1 MKKNTE
7 IFIVLLVIMFA
18 SHIFAQ
24 NDSWL
29 NEINKY
35 AKDQNISDD
44 SLYTMLSHWG
54 SYPVTDSTEVFITYY
69 NQINDTLAAP
79 YVLYIPPGYDPNT
92 KTPILVYLHGGVST
106 KDFYSIEEG
115 FPQDSPFIHFAE
127 ENNWLMLFPFGNID
141 TSWWDLAGVR
151 NIQTQVRTLKTY
163 YNIDDDRIF
172 MTGFSDGGSGSFF
185 MAMSAPDDFASFY
198 PLNGFLSVGSQVT
211 NTPSFI
217 PNLKNRRV
225 NVINTDLDQL
235 YPARRMRLLMD
246 LAVQAG
252 ADLLYKE
259 YWGIGHSFDYADK
272 EIPIMIESMKL
283 QPRNIFQPHIYWE
296 TWTPNY
302 GKCDWLEILQIDS
315 TMIKADWHEEY
326 QIQLP
331 DDRISFGFYPDDDFD
346 YDGVM
351 VYNLVEG
358 ETTARQMGLE
368 ELDLIIKMDGITLHS
383 LDDMDSLK
391 TFKQRGDSVN
401 LTVKRY
407 DEEITLYGQ
416 FPDTTY
422 HDAIVYSKPS
432 GAVQADYFGNEFVLE
447 TSRVK
452 KLAIFL
458 HPDMVNF
465 DNTVKVIINNKVVFD
480 EVIDIDREFMT
491 DNFLR
496 NRDRTALWVKK
507 LEFEI

>member
-1 MKKNTE
+1 MNKY
-7 IFIVLLVIMFA
+7 ILIMSLLLVVFISTTLF
-18 SHIFAQ
+18 SQ
-24 NDSWL
+24 NEEWL
-29 NEINKY
+29 NTINTL
-35 AKDQNISDD
+35 AVNEVIEDD
-44 SLYTMLSHWG
+44 SLYAIYSNWN
-54 SYPVTDSTEVFITYY
+54 SYPSPDSTGLFVTYY

-92 KTPILVYLHGGVST
+92 KTPILMYLHGGVST

-172 MTGFSDGGSGSFF
+172 MTGFSDGGSGSFY
-185 MAMSAPDDFASFY
+185 MALSTPDDFASFY
-198 PLNGFLSVGSQVT
+198 PLNGFLSVGSRVT
-211 NTPSFI
+211 NTPSYL
-217 PNLKNRRV
+217 PNLRNRRV
-225 NVINTDLDQL
+225 NVINTDLDRL
-235 YPARRMRLLMD
+235 YPTRRMRLLMD
-246 LAVQAG
+246 LALQAG

-259 YWGIGHSFDYADK
+259 YYGIGHFFDYADK
-272 EIPIMIESMKL
+272 EVPIMTESMKV
-283 QPRNIFQPHIYWE
+283 QPRNIFQPSIYWE
-296 TWTPNY
+296 TWTPDY
-302 GKCDWLEILQIDS
+302 GKCDWIEILEIDS
-315 TMIKADWHEEY
+315 TMNKADWHEEY
-326 QIQLP
+326 QIQIP
-331 DDRISFGFYPDDDFD
+331 DDRISLGFYPDDDFD
-346 YDGVM
+346 HDGIL
-351 VYNLVEG
+351 VYNLVDG
-358 ETTARQMGLE
+358 ETTAQQMGLQQH
-368 ELDLIIKMDGITLHS
+368 DLIIKMDGIPIHS

-391 TFKQRGDSVN
+391 AFMQRGDSVS

-407 DEEITLYGQ
+407 DDEITLYGQ

-422 HDAIVYSKPS
+422 NDAIVYSEPS
-432 GAVQADYFGNEFVLE
+432 GAVQANYFGNEFILD

-452 KLAIFL
+452 KLALYL

-465 DNTVKVIINNKVVFD
+465 DNPVKVIINDEVVFD
-480 EVIDIDREFMT
+480 EVIEIDREFMT

-496 NRDRTALWVKK
+496 NRDRTALWAKR

>member
-1 MKKNTE
+1 
-7 IFIVLLVIMFA
+7 
-18 SHIFAQ
+18 
-24 NDSWL
+24 
-29 NEINKY
+29 
-35 AKDQNISDD
+35 
-44 SLYTMLSHWG
+44 
-54 SYPVTDSTEVFITYY
+54 
-69 NQINDTLAAP
+69 
-79 YVLYIPPGYDPNT
+79 
-92 KTPILVYLHGGVST
+92 
-106 KDFYSIEEG
+106 
-115 FPQDSPFIHFAE
+115 
-127 ENNWLMLFPFGNID
+127 
-141 TSWWDLAGVR
+141 
-151 NIQTQVRTLKTY
+151 
-163 YNIDDDRIF
+163 
-172 MTGFSDGGSGSFF
+172 
-185 MAMSAPDDFASFY
+185 
-198 PLNGFLSVGSQVT
+198 VGSQVT

-235 YPARRMRLLMD
+235 YPARRMRLLME

-259 YWGIGHSFDYADK
+259 YYGIGHSFDYADK
-272 EIPIMIESMKL
+272 EVPIMIESMKI
-283 QPRNIFQPHIYWE
+283 QPRDIFQPNIYWE
-296 TWTPNY
+296 TWTLDY
-302 GKCDWLEILQIDS
+302 GKCDWLEILEIDS
-315 TMIKADWHEEY
+315 TMNKADWHEEY

-346 YDGVM
+346 HDGIL

-358 ETTARQMGLE
+358 ETTAREMGLQ

-391 TFKQRGDSVN
+391 TFKQRGDSVS

-407 DEEITLYGQ
+407 DDEITLYGQ

-422 HDAIVYSKPS
+422 NDAIIYSKPS
-432 GAVQADYFGNEFVLE
+432 GAVHADYFGNEFVLE

-452 KLAIFL
+452 KLALYL

-465 DNTVKVIINNKVVFD
+465 DNPVKVIINDNVAFD

-496 NRDRTALWVKK
+496 NRDRAALWAKK
-507 LEFEI
+507 LEIEL